1 MNLTRSL
8 FRLALGQRLP
18 TISGA
23 IELSGLSRSVRIR
36 RDAYAIPY
44 IEAESEI
51 DAWFALGFCQGQDRA
66 FQLEQLLRAVRGTLS
81 ELIGADGLPIDRLS
95 RRIGFQRAVE
105 RQIELIDAE
114 DRRMLAAFADG
125 VSAGATRGC
134 ARVAHEF
141 AMLRVR
147 PTPYRDTDVL
157 GVVKLLGFGLS
168 ANWETELLRL
178 LIIQA
183 DGAEALSALDP
194 AYPEWL
200 PLSSPPGAP
209 AGSALDRL
217 AQDLA
222 IFKQT
227 LGLSGGSNNWAV
239 TGARSA
245 SGHPLLANDPHL
257 PPVLPPFW
265 YLAQVR
271 TPEFSA
277 AGAAIV
283 GFPGIAVGHNGFAAW
298 GFTSGHADNTDLFIE
313 EIGSDGRS
321 VRRGDTFVACEVRTE
336 VIRVKGKPDVVE
348 EVLLTPSGPVVGP
361 AFAAGPA
368 AIAMRAMW
376 LEPIP
381 LTIPRPHR
389 THSFEELRQGFAQYP
404 VGSMNVAY
412 ADSGGSIGWQL
423 VGNLP
428 RRRKGWGTIP
438 LPAADPEVGWEEEG
452 LPFAQMPH
460 VENPATG
467 FVATANNQP
476 VADGGAFLGVDWIEG
491 YRQARI
497 AEVLGAR
504 HDWDVSSM
512 LALQVDQYSIPWR
525 ELRDVVLA
533 VPASTDDVR
542 AAQALLAEWDGV
554 ADIDSVAAAVFELF
568 LTEMIQRV
576 VQAKAKTGRDWALGK
591 GVTPLGPHAILS
603 LRRVGHFVRLARQ
616 QPSGWFQRPWNEEIA
631 DALAA
636 AVRRLR
642 STHGSDQRK
651 WGWGHVRPLTLRHP
665 LGDRAPLQHVFNLG
679 PIPWGGDANT
689 VAQSSVDL
697 RDPTANPIAIA
708 SLRMVIDLGDLE
720 ASRFALPGG
729 QSGNPL
735 SPHYRDQLDIWT
747 RGEGVPIAW
756 APAEIERVTRTTL
769 ELIPVPPSPNGRR

>member
-1 MNLTRSL
+1 MNLTRSI
-8 FRLALGQRLP
+8 FRVLLGRRLP
-18 TISGA
+18 IHSGS
-23 IELSGLSRSVRIR
+23 IELSGLTHPIRIR
-36 RDAYAIPY
+36 RDQYAIPY
-44 IEAESEI
+44 IEAETEM
-51 DAWFALGFCQGQDRA
+51 DAWFALGFCQGQDRT

-81 ELIGADGLPIDRLS
+81 ELIGPDGLAIDRLS
-95 RRIGFQRAVE
+95 RRIGFQHAVE
-105 RQIELIDAE
+105 RQIELIDPE
-114 DRRMLAAFADG
+114 DRRMLAAFAAG
-125 VSAGATRGC
+125 ISAGATRGC
-134 ARVAHEF
+134 ARPAHEF
-141 AMLRVR
+141 ALLRVP
-147 PTPYRDTDVL
+147 PTPYRDTDLL
-157 GVVKLLGFGLS
+157 GVVKLLGFALS

-178 LIIQA
+178 LMLNA
-183 DGAEALSALDP
+183 DGPEVLAALDP
-194 AYPEWL
+194 TYPEWH

-209 AGSALDRL
+209 AGPALDRL
-217 AQDLA
+217 SQDLA
-222 IFKQT
+222 IFKRT
-227 LGLSGGSNNWAV
+227 LGLGGGSNNWAV

-265 YLAQVR
+265 YLAHVR
-271 TPEFSA
+271 TPEFAA

-321 VRRGDTFVACEVRTE
+321 VRRGEAFVPCEMRTE

-348 EVLLTPSGPVVGP
+348 EVLMTPSGPIVGP
-361 AFAAGPA
+361 AFTGPA

-376 LEPIP
+376 LEPMP

-389 THSFEELRQGFAQYP
+389 ARSFEELRQGFAQYP

-412 ADSGGSIGWQL
+412 ADSAGHIGWQL

-438 LPAADPEVGWEEEG
+438 LPAADPEVGWQEEG
-452 LPFAQMPH
+452 LPYAQMPH
-460 VENPATG
+460 VLNPPIG
-467 FVATANNQP
+467 FIATANNQP
-476 VADGGAFLGVDWIEG
+476 VPDGGAFLGVDWIEG

-497 AEVLGAR
+497 AEVLGA
-504 HDWDVSSM
+504 HDEWDVAKM

-525 ELRDVVLA
+525 ELRDSVLA
-533 VPASTDDVR
+533 APAAVEEIRS
-542 AAQALLAEWDGV
+542 AQAMLADWDGI
-554 ADIDSVAAAVFELF
+554 ASAESAPAAVFELF

-576 VQAKAKTGRDWALGK
+576 VQAKAKGGRDWALGK
-591 GVTPLGPHAILS
+591 GVSSFGPHAILS

-616 QPSGWFQRPWNEEIA
+616 QPAGWFQRSWNEEIA
-631 DALAA
+631 DALA
-636 AVRRLR
+636 VVMRRLR
-642 STHGSDQRK
+642 TSHGADPAR

-665 LGDRAPLQHVFNLG
+665 LGDRAPFQHVFNLG

-697 RDPTANPIAIA
+697 LDPTANPIAIA

-735 SPHYRDQLDIWT
+735 SPHYADQLPIWR
-747 RGEGVPIAW
+747 RGEGIPIAW
-756 APAEIERVTRTTL
+756 APEAIDRCARQSL
-769 ELIPVPPSPNGRR
+769 QLRPG